1 MFCFHSFWPKKPFK
15 EWNYLLNLILS
26 ADKFSKDKNEKWAF
40 LFVPRYWFQQCL
52 VGYGSVPVTS
62 DLLTSSCR
70 LDLCCMGSICIQMD
84 HSMGELNPSACMANL
99 RFWPRIIW
107 SFQWWG
113 YEFVQFDTF
122 GFETLFV
129 SRDLWWYSCGHSCS
143 LEVMDGWC
151 NGSNKS
157 RGVCLREL

>member
-1 MFCFHSFWPKKPFK
+1 MRAWAILASFCLKGLHFFK
-15 EWNYLLNLILS
+15 YSPIINFQKITI
-26 ADKFSKDKNEKWAF
+26 KNEHF
-40 LFVPRYWFQQCL
+40 YFNPRYWFPQW
-52 VGYGSVPVTS
+52 VGCGSVPEKS
-62 DLLTSSCR
+62 NLLTSSCR

-84 HSMGELNPSACMANL
+84 HSMGELNPSVCIAHL
-99 RFWPRIIW
+99 GFWLRIIW

-143 LEVMDGWC
+143 LEVMDGWRH
-151 NGSNKS
+151 GSNKS